1 MPPASAVPP
10 LELPELDPLDE
21 PELDPPDDPELE
33 PLDDPEL
40 DPLELP
46 EPEPEP
52 PELDVP
58 ASFCPPLPCDE
69 PDDEHASHD
78 DEARAPSA
86 RSRASRGDV
95 RLGPMPEEG

>member
-1 MPPASAVPP
+1 MPPPSGVPP
-10 LELPELDPLDE
+10 LELPELEPL
-21 PELDPPDDPELE
+21 DDPELE

-46 EPEPEP
+46 EPEPL
-52 PELDVP
+52 ELDAL

-86 RSRASRGDV
+86 RSRASRDDE
-95 RLGPMPEEG
+95 RLRPIPGEG